1 MKNIVIAI
9 VAVLATAFVN
19 VNSASAQ
26 SVTFGSEKKGLAS
39 EPSAEMQEI
48 AKVDSMTLDYMEAFA
63 SRKHD
68 ELMLKT
74 SDGKTYWKGRAIEGF
89 FIGAV
94 GVASYIPN
102 AKSFSYVFGAEV
114 GYTMWWGD
122 FLVTGRVGEINFDGL
137 TYMAPSAFGEVRV
150 NLAHWGKNKQNR
162 FYVGGRVGYQYTE
175 SDNSISE
182 SGDGYDFTRKS
193 SLKGSGLGY
202 GAVLGWETR
211 QFMSGNRF
219 GIQLAAYTYDVQHA
233 TSGKVNGEVVA
244 DKNIVKQGWQIEL
257 TLSYRFQF
265 GKTKK
270 NY

>member
-94 GVASYIPN
+94 GGASYIPN

-182 SGDGYDFTRKS
+182 SGDGYDFTR
-193 SLKGSGLGY
+193 
-202 GAVLGWETR
+202 
-211 QFMSGNRF
+211 
-219 GIQLAAYTYDVQHA
+219 
-233 TSGKVNGEVVA
+233 
-244 DKNIVKQGWQIEL
+244 
-257 TLSYRFQF
+257 
-265 GKTKK
+265 
-270 NY
+270 

>member
-1 MKNIVIAI
+1 MKNILFAI

-19 VNSASAQ
+19 NSASAQ
-26 SVTFGSEKKGLAS
+26 SITFGSERKTLTT
-39 EPSAEMQEI
+39 EVSAEQKALAE
-48 AKVDSMTLDYMEAFA
+48 VDSLTLDYIEALG

-74 SDGKTYWKGRAIEGF
+74 SDGKTYWKGRTIEGF
-89 FIGAV
+89 FV
-94 GVASYIPN
+94 GVVGGASYAPT
-102 AKSFSYVFGAEV
+102 AKSMSYVFGAEV

-122 FLVTGRVGEINFDGL
+122 FLVTGRIGEINFDGK
-137 TYMAPSAFGEVRV
+137 TYMAPSAFAEARV
-150 NLAHWGKNKQNR
+150 NLAHWGKDKQNR
-162 FYVGGRVGYQYTE
+162 FYVGGRIGYQYTE
-175 SDNSISE
+175 SDNSIHE
-182 SGDGYDFTRKS
+182 SGENYEFHRNS

-211 QFMSGNRF
+211 QFMGGNRF
-219 GIQLAAYTYDVQHA
+219 GVQLAAYTYDVQHA

-244 DKNIVKQGWQIEL
+244 DKNIIKQGWQVEL

>member
-94 GVASYIPN
+94 GGASYIPN

-122 FLVTGRVGEINFDGL
+122 LLVTGRVGEINFDGL
-137 TYMAPSAFGEVRV
+137 TSHTGVKTNKIAFM
-150 NLAHWGKNKQNR
+150 LA
-162 FYVGGRVGYQYTE
+162 
-175 SDNSISE
+175 
-182 SGDGYDFTRKS
+182 
-193 SLKGSGLGY
+193 
-202 GAVLGWETR
+202 AVL
-211 QFMSGNRF
+211 
-219 GIQLAAYTYDVQHA
+219 A
-233 TSGKVNGEVVA
+233 TSIRKAIILSQNPVMVTILLVNR
-244 DKNIVKQGWQIEL
+244 L
-257 TLSYRFQF
+257 
-265 GKTKK
+265 
-270 NY
+270 

>member
-94 GVASYIPN
+94 GGASYIPN

-137 TYMAPSAFGEVRV
+137 TYMAPSAVCEVRV
-150 NLAHWGKNKQNR
+150 ISHTGVKTNKIAFMLA
-162 FYVGGRVGYQYTE
+162 
-175 SDNSISE
+175 
-182 SGDGYDFTRKS
+182 
-193 SLKGSGLGY
+193 
-202 GAVLGWETR
+202 AVL
-211 QFMSGNRF
+211 
-219 GIQLAAYTYDVQHA
+219 A
-233 TSGKVNGEVVA
+233 TSIRKAIILSQNPVMVTILLVNR
-244 DKNIVKQGWQIEL
+244 L
-257 TLSYRFQF
+257 
-265 GKTKK
+265 
-270 NY
+270 